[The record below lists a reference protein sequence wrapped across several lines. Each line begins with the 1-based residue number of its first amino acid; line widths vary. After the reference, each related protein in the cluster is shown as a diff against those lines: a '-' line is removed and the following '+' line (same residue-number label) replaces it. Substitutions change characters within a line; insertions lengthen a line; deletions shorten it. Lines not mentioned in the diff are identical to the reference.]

1 MPKGNFA
8 ATLYP
13 GSQLSI
19 DTLPGGRHPTPG
31 NVGICLCGGGS
42 RALSAGMGQLRA
54 LHHLCS
60 EDGVTLL
67 SQTKAISTV
76 SGGSWLGISYAYQ
89 QSVSDD
95 VFLNRYIEDPADLTR
110 TEIER
115 LPNGN
120 IGQQVTTGFS
130 VVDIALQALF
140 YYQFADTPADMLW
153 QTVIGKHILSPYGL
167 YRPAGGNAPTLAFSY
182 DGAAVQNILNLPGQN
197 PALVDTPFLTLSGNA
212 VRPYF
217 ICNTAMFVQGA
228 EPKLGDYQYLAPVQC
243 TPFFTGIVG
252 SPGGVD
258 ANGKRPGGGGVT
270 SFAFNSVLNAI
281 GQSTVTIGEQRP
293 WSIMDSVG
301 ASSAAFAETLVNLF
315 SQWQADPARL
325 VQELQQRGGQTM
337 RFIQDGMEAH
347 QVAAANRWLEGLA
360 SIRMSGMDHAALL
373 QSIAQHKLEKGDL
386 SDSLSNIATKIVPQ
400 YSYWPVTDATPDP
413 NIQPT
418 RFADGGNLENTGVA
432 SLLSYSDI
440 DNVIAFIN
448 STTLLTPAS
457 ANPPPAVTVDQTTQ
471 VITTQIDVDS
481 QIPPLFGYQPYA
493 AEDGT
498 YTPYSGGS
506 NISKKT
512 AWGVHN
518 QVFPSTAFAEFLS
531 GIWNAAGGSSRPAI
545 YKQELPVVANDWFG
559 VAARENLVTCVWVY
573 TSTVTEWECQLNRD
587 VKTALDGLA
596 KFPNYDTLNTELT
609 PTEINLLASL
619 TSWSVAND
627 DNKNL
632 FIDLYRD
639 E

>member
-1 MPKGNFA
+1 MPKGNFT

-19 DTLPGGRHPTPG
+19 DDLTGGRHPTPG
-31 NVGICLCGGGS
+31 NVGVCLCGGGS

-60 EDGVTLL
+60 DDGVTLL

-76 SGGSWLGISYAYQ
+76 SGGSWLGISYEYQ
-89 QSVSDD
+89 KSVSDD
-95 VFLNRYIEDPADLTR
+95 VFLNRYIENPTDLTR
-110 TEIER
+110 TEIEH

-120 IGQQVTTGFS
+120 IGQQVTKEFS
-130 VVDIALQALF
+130 VADIALQALLC
-140 YYQFADTPADMLW
+140 YLFADTPADMLW

-167 YRPAGGNAPTLAFSY
+167 YQPTRGNAPTLAFSY
-182 DGAAVQNILNLPGQN
+182 DSAAVQNILNLPNQN
-197 PALVDTPFLTLSGNA
+197 PALVDTPFLTLSNNA

-252 SPGGVD
+252 SPGGTD
-258 ANGKRPGGGGVT
+258 ANGKSPGGGGVT
-270 SFAFNSVLNAI
+270 SFAFNSILNANN
-281 GQSTVTIGEQRP
+281 QPEVTIGEQRP

-315 SQWQADPARL
+315 SQWQADTAHL
-325 VQELQQRGGQTM
+325 VQELQQRGGRAMQ
-337 RFIQDGMEAH
+337 FIQGGMEPRQA
-347 QVAAANRWLEGLA
+347 AAANQWLE
-360 SIRMSGMDHAALL
+360 SISNIRTADMDHATLL
-373 QSIAQHKLEKGDL
+373 QRMAQHKLARGDL
-386 SDSLSNIATKIVPQ
+386 PDILSSIATDIVPQ
-400 YSYWPVTDATPDP
+400 YSYWPVTSATPDP

-432 SLLSYSDI
+432 SMLSYCDI
-440 DNVIAFIN
+440 DNVISFIN
-448 STTLLTPAS
+448 STTLLAPAS
-457 ANPPPAVTVDQTTQ
+457 ANPSPAVIVDQATQ
-471 VITTQIDVDS
+471 VITTEIEVDS
-481 QIPPLFGYQPYA
+481 QIPPLFGYQPYSKD
-493 AEDGT
+493 EGT
-498 YTPYSGGS
+498 YTPYDGGS

-518 QVFPSTAFAEFLS
+518 QVFLSAAFAEFLS
-531 GIWNAAGGSSRPAI
+531 GIWNAAGGSSTPAI
-545 YKQELPVVANDWFG
+545 YKQELSVIENDWFG
-559 VAARENLVTCVWVY
+559 VAARENPITCVWVY
-573 TSTVTEWECQLNRD
+573 TSTVTAWESQLNVD
-587 VKTALDGLA
+587 VKKALDGLA

-619 TSWSVAND
+619 TAWSVAND
-627 DNKNL
+627 DNKDV